1 MSTGGYFFSLR
12 SIILSFQMFLKSNF
26 TYKKK
31 EKKKEGKNME
41 LLKIRKNRKTIT
53 LYPTCK
59 YQESIEKLNLIYD
72 LMNFLS
78 KKEGNTYEEIQEYN
92 EELCRLE
99 IIMPYFKK
107 ERIRNGMVYAPYP
120 MNQVIKNILSNYE
133 NS

>member
-1 MSTGGYFFSLR
+1 
-12 SIILSFQMFLKSNF
+12 
-26 TYKKK
+26 
-31 EKKKEGKNME
+31 ME

-59 YQESIEKLNLIYD
+59 YQESIEKLNLIYN
-72 LMNFLS
+72 LYEFLS
-78 KKEGNTYEEIQEYN
+78 KKEGNTYEEIQKYN

-120 MNQVIKNILSNYE
+120 INEVIKNILSNYE
-133 NS
+133 ILWIL

>member
-1 MSTGGYFFSLR
+1 
-12 SIILSFQMFLKSNF
+12 
-26 TYKKK
+26 
-31 EKKKEGKNME
+31 ME

-53 LYPTCK
+53 LYPICK
-59 YQESIEKLNLIYD
+59 YQKTIEKLNLIYD

-133 NS
+133 NSWKY

>member
-1 MSTGGYFFSLR
+1 
-12 SIILSFQMFLKSNF
+12 
-26 TYKKK
+26 
-31 EKKKEGKNME
+31 ME

-72 LMNFLS
+72 LMNFLF

-99 IIMPYFKK
+99 IILPYFKK

-120 MNQVIKNILSNYE
+120 MNQVIKNILSNYK
-133 NS
+133 NSWKY

>member
-1 MSTGGYFFSLR
+1 
-12 SIILSFQMFLKSNF
+12 
-26 TYKKK
+26 
-31 EKKKEGKNME
+31 ME
-41 LLKIRKNRKTIT
+41 LLKIRNNRKTIT

-72 LMNFLS
+72 LMNFLL

-133 NS
+133 NSWKY